1 MLWFLLGLVA
11 GGVLGMMLL
20 AITAKEADESFVIP
34 KEQAQTGEYFWTG
47 ECFWCE
53 ECMLKTSNDA
63 YVCPVCG
70 WRYRG
75 REGE

>member
-1 MLWFLLGLVA
+1 MPGLRM
-11 GGVLGMMLL
+11 GVQEV
-20 AITAKEADESFVIP
+20 KDESFVIP
-34 KEQAQTGEYFWTG
+34 KEQAQTGCFWTG

-53 ECMLKTSNDA
+53 AGECMLETSNDA
-63 YVCPVCG
+63 VCPVCG

>member
-1 MLWFLLGLVA
+1 MLWFFVGLMV

-34 KEQAQTGEYFWTG
+34 KEQAQTGE
-47 ECFWCE
+47 CFWCG
-53 ECMLKTSNDA
+53 ECMLETSNDA

-70 WRYRG
+70 WRYR
-75 REGE
+75 RKSDE

>member
-1 MLWFLLGLVA
+1 MEPIFKVIDKQTG
-11 GGVLGMMLL
+11 
-20 AITAKEADESFVIP
+20 EDESFVIP
-34 KEQAQTGEYFWTG
+34 IWTG
-47 ECFWCE
+47 ECFWCG
-53 ECMLKTSNDA
+53 ECMLETSNDA

>member
-1 MLWFLLGLVA
+1 MSGMRM
-11 GGVLGMMLL
+11 GVQEV
-20 AITAKEADESFVIP
+20 KDESFVIP

-53 ECMLKTSNDA
+53 ECMLETSNDA
-63 YVCPVCG
+63 VCPVCG
-70 WRYRG
+70 WKYRG

>member
-1 MLWFLLGLVA
+1 MV

-20 AITAKEADESFVIP
+20 AIMAAAKEADESFVIP
-34 KEQAQTGEYFWTG
+34 KEQAQTGCFWTG

-53 ECMLKTSNDA
+53 AGECMLETSNDA

-70 WRYRG
+70 WRYKG
-75 REGE
+75 ERESE

>member
-34 KEQAQTGEYFWTG
+34 KEQAQTGE
-47 ECFWCE
+47 CFLDRR
-53 ECMLKTSNDA
+53 MFLVRS
-63 YVCPVCG
+63 
-70 WRYRG
+70 RG
-75 REGE
+75 MYAGNQ

>member
-1 MLWFLLGLVA
+1 MLWFFVGLVA

-20 AITAKEADESFVIP
+20 AIMAAAKEADESFVIP
-34 KEQAQTGEYFWTG
+34 KEQAQTGE
-47 ECFWCE
+47 CFWCG
-53 ECMLKTSNDA
+53 ECMLETSNDA
-63 YVCPVCG
+63 VCPVCG